1 MYEKQSGIEKSSESS
16 ISSSRRAFIGTA
28 GVAAMAAA
36 MLPGNAAAQQ
46 AGAESTY
53 DRILRTGVLRV
64 PAWAGNLPYFDKNI
78 STGAWFGAGI
88 DMVKDL
94 ATAMDG
100 ASVEVVEMISS
111 APAILALQ
119 SGQVDLAFPLTMTPE
134 RSRSLD
140 FSVPLILHGFGLLAP
155 KSLDDDKWADFDRP
169 DCRVAAAIGTS
180 DESILRR
187 MVPKATVVGFKSRS
201 DGFLALAAN
210 KVDCLATS
218 ALQGLAAIAKNDAL
232 GKLVLPAPVVAT
244 PTSIGLRMEADTKWL
259 KVVNAWVDYNKSLG
273 QIRDWYLAGLKPLGV
288 EAADIP
294 PSVVL

>member
-1 MYEKQSGIEKSSESS
+1 MHDKQSQVERPAEGSM
-16 ISSSRRAFIGTA
+16 SSSRRAFLGAA
-28 GVAAMAAA
+28 GVAAVVAGT
-36 MLPGNAAAQQ
+36 LPRNAAAQE

-53 DRILRTGVLRV
+53 DRILSTGVLRV
-64 PAWAGNLPYFDKNI
+64 PAWAGNLPYFDKDI
-78 STGAWFGAGI
+78 STGEWFGAGI

-94 ATAMDG
+94 AAVMDG

-134 RSRSLD
+134 RTRSLD
-140 FSVPLILHGFGLLAP
+140 FSAPLILHGFGLLAS
-155 KSLDDDKWADFDRP
+155 KSLEDDKWADFDRP

-201 DGFLALAAN
+201 DGFLALAGG

-218 ALQGLAAIAKNDAL
+218 ALQGLAAIAKNEAL
-232 GKLVLPAPVVAT
+232 GKLVLPAPVIAT
-244 PTSIGLRMEADTKWL
+244 PTSIGLRIEPDTKWL
-259 KVVNAWVDYNKSLG
+259 KVVNAWVEYNKSLG